1 MKKMNKLIAII
12 LMGFIGFNTY
22 GQPYGNEWIDFNKSY
37 YKIKIGSEG
46 MYRLTYA
53 NLASVG
59 FPVNE
64 DNKRIQLFHR
74 GQEIAVFVNDTNGDN
89 IFNTSDYVEFYGQA
103 NDGTLDTE
111 LYKPSSTQPHT
122 YYNLYSDTTA
132 YYLTSNI
139 VDTGKRMSVSSEF
152 SSDSDNYHLADNLTL
167 FTNDYSQGLTQVSYN
182 SLTTFGVGEGF
193 TDSRIT
199 ENSNPI
205 RDFVLTSINQTVTTA
220 PVPKLKI
227 LLVGRNEQ
235 THNVTIQVGP
245 SAGSLSTIGTY
256 DFANFNNLLI
266 EEDISWS
273 DISGSGETTIR
284 VTVNNNGGSNSNISV
299 SYINVEYAQ
308 DFNMNGALSK
318 KYRLRAKAVGGT
330 NIRIIN
336 VPSNAN
342 IYDISDVKNVIIV
355 NDSEIDPTIIECSFL
370 NTTSERTLWVNETNA
385 IEPTIEPISFRS
397 MSTTANY
404 IIISHSSLMQ
414 PAGGYSDAVRAYAG
428 YRYSAA
434 GGAFDTL
441 VVDIQQLYDQFSYG
455 EITPLAIYRFMEFM
469 VENGNPQNL
478 FLMGKSLVV
487 NHNFYRRPKSD
498 FTYFDLVPTAGVPG
512 ADAPFTAG
520 LAGTTYE
527 PAIPTGRLG
536 ASSPMDIINYLNKV
550 IEHEAIP
557 FNDLWRK
564 NLLNLSGGNSE
575 SELATFR
582 GYVDGY
588 ANIAKGFYLGGE
600 TTTQSKTTSAP
611 VEFINVSD
619 VVNSGLNQITFFGHS
634 APNVTDIDIGFV
646 SDPANGYN
654 NKGKYPLVVMNG
666 CNAGNIYNDA
676 YIFGE
681 DWILTP
687 NLGSTAVIAHTSFG
701 FSSTLNIWTN
711 LFFSL
716 GYGDISYMDKSI
728 GVLSN
733 EVGKQMAAISTN
745 PFFIT
750 QIQQMGLHGDPAI
763 KLFGTQLPD
772 YEITNTNV
780 LPVELTNQGITSE
793 ADSFALELG
802 VRNFAAYL
810 NDSLD
815 VFIRRTLQ
823 NGTIIDYDTIAF
835 KPVRHADTL
844 FFVIDNNYDN
854 NFGTNSF
861 EIVLD
866 PANKLVEL
874 DEFNNRV
881 FFNYFIPISGTVNL
895 SPPDYGIVST
905 TPFNFKSQ
913 ISNQPSDNRG
923 VSFELDTISS
933 NVSQSPVYS
942 TNISGGTLI
951 TEWNNVTVLPEVPS
965 NDSLAYYWKSNY
977 TELKPGESN
986 SKTESTFT
994 YIQNGDEGWA
1004 QVAYHQMKENSLLE
1018 LTYNEAKRTVDFK
1031 EVPLGFEVKTFG
1043 VNAPSLTFRDVEL
1056 LIDGQ
1061 SFILGTTFQS
1071 CSNNRLAIIAFDDTN
1086 ATPYA
1091 PIFGGQVDAWTCGRS
1106 PQVINIVNE
1115 GGGSGRTL
1123 DEVLDAVS
1131 YNDFVLV
1138 FTIGA
1143 FDFNLLAASA
1153 ISKLEDIGADP
1164 TVLAAKTLNEP
1175 YIMFG
1180 QKGRGVGNSIAE
1192 LVADP
1197 SSLTPTDEQIINY
1210 TGQAIGINGVGSMTS
1225 VLIGPSL
1232 AWGKLIFETDPL
1244 SINDEIGVDIIG
1256 KDFAGNETVLST
1268 SIQTKETPLDWINP
1282 SSYPF
1287 ISLRYNVADTVDKT
1301 PVKLKKWIVNHTL
1314 APEGVLAFVG
1324 NDAANSLQV
1333 ELQEGDS
1340 IYSEFAFINITDKSF
1355 TGQLPVEYTIFNES
1369 QRVTV
1374 SKTFLIDPPLPNDTV
1389 KFKIPVGTKG
1399 LIGVN
1404 NLSVFV
1410 NNFGQAEQIYVNNN
1424 ISLANYITVVKD
1436 ETNPL
1441 LDISFD
1447 GRYIYD
1453 GEIVSANPTVLIKIL
1468 DANPLILKTDTTGIN
1483 IFITPPCEGC
1493 GKIRVPLSGN
1503 EVEYEVASEE
1513 KPFEINY
1520 QPQKLEN
1527 GMYELSVQVE
1537 DASGN
1542 LAGLEPYIVNFEVI
1556 NESTVTNFYP
1566 YPNPFS
1572 TSVRFVF
1579 TLTGAEIPDGIMIR
1593 ILTVTGRVVRTIT
1606 QDEIGSVHIGNNL
1619 TEYAWDGRDEFGDQ
1633 LANGVYLYK
1642 VSLEINGEKIDLR
1655 SSAGDKGFKNGYGK
1669 MYLLR

>member
-1 MKKMNKLIAII
+1 MNKLIAII
-12 LMGFIGFNTY
+12 LIVFIGFNTY

-46 MYRLTYA
+46 MYRLTYD

-89 IFNTSDYVEFYGQA
+89 IFNSPDYVEFYGQA
-103 NDGTLDTE
+103 NDGTLDAE

-132 YYLTSNI
+132 YYITSNI
-139 VDTGKRMSVSSEF
+139 VDAGKRMAASNEF
-152 SSDSDNYHLADNLTL
+152 GTGTDDYHLASSLTL
-167 FTNDYSQGLTQVSYN
+167 FTNEYSQGLTEASYN
-182 SLTTFGVGEGF
+182 SFTTFGIGEGF
-193 TDSRIT
+193 TGDRIT
-199 ENSNPI
+199 ENSNPTQ
-205 RDFVLTSINQTVTTA
+205 DFLITNIDQTVASA
-220 PVPKLKI
+220 PVPNLKI

-235 THNVTIQVGP
+235 SHSITIQ
-245 SAGSLSTIGTY
+245 AGSSLGSLTSIGTY
-256 DFANFNNLLI
+256 SFSNFDNLLI
-266 EEDISWS
+266 DEPINWS
-273 DISGSGETTIR
+273 DISGSGELAIR
-284 VTVNNNGGSNSNISV
+284 VTVNNNGGANSNISV

-308 DFNMNGALSK
+308 DFNMNGASSK
-318 KYRLRAKAVGGT
+318 KYNLIEKVSGGS
-330 NIRIIN
+330 NIVITN
-336 VPSNAN
+336 VPANAN
-342 IYDISDVKNVIIV
+342 VYDITDEANVKIV
-355 NDSEIDPTIIECSFL
+355 NDSEIDPTIIACSFL
-370 NTTSERTLWVNETNA
+370 NATSERILWVNETNA
-385 IEPTIEPISFRS
+385 TEPSLEPISFRS
-397 MSTTANY
+397 MSATANY

-428 YRYSAA
+428 YRASTS
-434 GGAFDTL
+434 GGTFDTL

-478 FLMGKSLVV
+478 FLVGKGLLVS
-487 NHNFYRRPKSD
+487 HNFYRQPLSN
-498 FTYFDLVPTAGVPG
+498 FTYYDLVPTAGQPG
-512 ADAPFTAG
+512 ADITFTAG

-527 PAIPTGRLG
+527 AAVPTGRLG
-536 ASSPMDIINYLNKV
+536 ASKPIEIINYLNKI
-550 IEHEAIP
+550 IEHESTP
-557 FNDLWRK
+557 YNNLWQK
-564 NLLNLSGGNSE
+564 KLLNLSGGNSE

-600 TTTQSKTTSAP
+600 TITQSKTTSAP

-619 VVNSGLNQITFFGHS
+619 EINSGVNQITFFGHS

-654 NKGKYPLVVMNG
+654 NKGKYPIVVMNG
-666 CNAGNIYNDA
+666 CNIGNIYIDE

-681 DWILTP
+681 DWVLTP
-687 NLGSTAVIAHTSFG
+687 NLGAIAVIAHTSFG
-701 FSSTLNIWTN
+701 FSSILNIWSD

-716 GYGDISYMDKSI
+716 GYGNLSYMDKPI
-728 GVLSN
+728 GEILN
-733 EVGKQMAAISTN
+733 EVGKQMAAISTS

-772 YEITNTNV
+772 YEITNANI

-815 VFIRRTLQ
+815 IFVRRTLQ
-823 NGTIIDYDTIAF
+823 NGTIIDYDTITF
-835 KPVRHADTL
+835 KPVRHADTIT
-844 FFVIDNNYDN
+844 FVIDNNYDN

-874 DEFNNRV
+874 NEFNNRV

-895 SPPDYGIVST
+895 SPPNYGIVNSP
-905 TPFNFKSQ
+905 PFNFKSQ
-913 ISNQPSDNRG
+913 VSNQPSDSRD

-933 NVSQSPVYS
+933 NVSQSPIYS

-951 TEWNNVTVLPEVPS
+951 TEWNNVSVLPDVPS
-965 NDSLAYYWKSNY
+965 NDSLAYYWKSSY

-994 YIQNGDEGWA
+994 YIQNGEEGWA
-1004 QVAYHQMKENSLLE
+1004 QVAYHQMKQNSLAGLNF
-1018 LTYNEAKRTVDFK
+1018 NEAGRTVDF
-1031 EVPLGFEVKTFG
+1031 EEISLDFEVKTFG
-1043 VNAPSLTFRDVEL
+1043 VNTPSLTFRDVEL

-1061 SFILGTTFQS
+1061 SFILGTSFQS

-1106 PQVINIVNE
+1106 PQIINIVNE
-1115 GGGSGRTL
+1115 GAGSGRTL
-1123 DEVLDAVS
+1123 DEVLDAVD

-1143 FDFNLLAASA
+1143 FDFNLLTTSA
-1153 ISKLEDIGADP
+1153 ISKLEDIGANP
-1164 TVLAAKTLNEP
+1164 TVLASKTLNEP

-1180 QKGRGVGNSIAE
+1180 QKGNGAGNSIAE

-1197 SSLTPTDEQIINY
+1197 FSLTPTDEQIINY
-1210 TGQAIGINGVGSMTS
+1210 TGQAIGVKGLGSMTS
-1225 VLIGPSL
+1225 VLIGPTL
-1232 AWGKLIFETDPL
+1232 AWDKLVLETDPL
-1244 SINDEIGVDIIG
+1244 SINDKIGVDIIG
-1256 KDFAGNETVLST
+1256 KDFAGNETILST
-1268 SIQTKETPLDWINP
+1268 GIQVKETSLNWIDP
-1282 SSYPF
+1282 SNYPF
-1287 ISLRYNVADTVDKT
+1287 ISLRFNVADTVDKT

-1324 NDAANSLQV
+1324 NDAGNNLQV

-1340 IYSEFAFINITDKSF
+1340 IYSEFAFINITDKPF
-1355 TGQLPVEYTIFNES
+1355 TGQLPVDYTLFNET
-1369 QRVTV
+1369 QRV
-1374 SKTFLIDPPLPNDTV
+1374 SIDKTILIDPPTPNDTV

-1453 GEIVSANPTVLIKIL
+1453 GEIVSATPTVLIKIL
-1468 DANPLILKTDTTGIN
+1468 DANPLILKTDTTGII

-1503 EVEYEVASEE
+1503 EVEYEVATKE

-1542 LAGLEPYIVNFEVI
+1542 LAGLEPYIVNFEVV

-1593 ILTVTGRVVRTIT
+1593 ILTVTGKVVRTIT

-1642 VSLEINGEKIDLR
+1642 VILEINGERIDLR
-1655 SSAGDKGFKNGYGK
+1655 SSAGDRGFKNGYGK